1 MKLILG
7 VVQAQKEGDIES
19 KMIRLRRLEEVRGMR
34 LVEAE
39 KKEKERRG
47 RLEGVK
53 EGIKKEGRER
63 RRMKRVGKKEGEGR
77 DGDGGWGRGSRSRRR
92 RFLLRESEEVMIG

>member
-53 EGIKKEGRER
+53 EGIKKEERER
-63 RRMKRVGKKEGEGR
+63 RRMKRVGKKGEGV
-77 DGDGGWGRGSRSRRR
+77 GEVGEKEGGKGKGKQKPKKKVA
-92 RFLLRESEEVMIG
+92 FA